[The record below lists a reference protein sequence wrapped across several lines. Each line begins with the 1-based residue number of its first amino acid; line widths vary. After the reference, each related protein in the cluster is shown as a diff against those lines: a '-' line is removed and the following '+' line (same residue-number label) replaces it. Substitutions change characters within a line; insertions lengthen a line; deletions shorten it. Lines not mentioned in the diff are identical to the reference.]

1 MARHSVSVSDRDL
14 TNCDQ
19 LLSLDVLVE
28 PTNDRYRRF
37 VETFERHCRK
47 CTNTTETTLQ
57 EGGKPCESN
66 IQQHDKNKKP
76 QKIRQRLVQS
86 AKGKTPTTT
95 DDGYEPKNTAIKTKL
110 HPPQQNIVQ

>member
-1 MARHSVSVSDRDL
+1 M
-14 TNCDQ
+14 TGI
-19 LLSLDVLVE
+19 DVLLRHLNVTAENAQTQQKPLYKKVE
-28 PTNDRYRRF
+28 NHVRA
-37 VETFERHCRK
+37 
-47 CTNTTETTLQ
+47 TTLQ

-86 AKGKTPTTT
+86 AKGKTPSPT
-95 DDGYEPKNTAIKTKL
+95 DDGYEPKNIAIKTKL